1 MLLSWNDGKSKR
13 DWRAYIYIYTHDRT
27 FTRILIFRGAER
39 ILTVKIAAVAF
50 DIYAFRPN
58 KRNSINTRWHET
70 HRWKQIAKRASAR
83 VLLRAYCLPAY
94 GCSIRAFKV
103 ITKMIHNREIMIV
116 SFVTPKCY
124 VILRLMIVYNE
135 FLSAKAETIALTDGA
150 ISRQR

>member
-1 MLLSWNDGKSKR
+1 MEKVKGTG
-13 DWRAYIYIYTHDRT
+13 AYIYIYDRT

-83 VLLRAYCLPAY
+83 VLLRAYCLPAAY

-103 ITKMIHNREIMIV
+103 ITKMIHNREVMIV

-124 VILRLMIVYNE
+124 VILRFILVYNE
-135 FLSAKAETIALTDGA
+135 FLSAKADDCFNGRAD
-150 ISRQR
+150 